1 MKLTSYIFTILALS
15 GLIASLATGY
25 FVYQS
30 VVDDTMDHLST
41 SQLERTRHVMRNL
54 DGVLQHA
61 FHSITAISNFYSH
74 GKLPDGANADV
85 ERRILRDVAD
95 EITTPWEAV
104 HIIDKTGGLRLSTEY
119 LHGPARQSTESNPL
133 HFDALFTAELTNT
146 WSTDLIQEPASK
158 KPVFLFA
165 SVIRDKTLPDH
176 PSIGVAIGYFSWYR
190 FEEILDNAAGTQLTL
205 LNRDGSFI
213 ASNNPYHSYLTLEKS
228 FASHQTIQSQL
239 RAPQA
244 EEATNKGIKTS
255 LHDEGIQ
262 VIQSLAIEQGHFEK
276 AGNGWILVA
285 ETPIDTVLAQARR
298 VGIQNAFLNSG
309 MIFLGFGLTYLVLR
323 REVTSPISS
332 LYQAIQS
339 ISQEKF
345 DIRLQQSHIRT
356 QEMQALST
364 AMNDMALK
372 LGIAK
377 EHSNQAHRLQRM
389 VDQSVSG
396 HMTVNQDFVVTYCNE
411 ATIQIFEKHIDKIR
425 LQWPNFETSKLVG
438 KSIDPYLEDPESQH
452 KLLSNPQNL
461 PIRTDVSISD
471 ATLHI
476 TVTAVHNESGQ
487 YDGIAVEWLDVTEE
501 REATRLQQ
509 EAERALRETVQELDK
524 FTYVASHDLRTPLN
538 GISLLAEWITE
549 EDARNLSPKSFEN
562 LNRIH
567 DRCQRLGRLLDD
579 LLAYSKSGKVLGE
592 IREVDT
598 SQLLRE
604 LREIL
609 DPHNNYKVHHS
620 GAIPL
625 PSFNTYNAPFE
636 LVFRNLI
643 QNAIKH
649 HDQPTGNIYITCD
662 DSASETFQFFVT
674 DDGPGIP
681 EDHQDKIFGMFKSF
695 TGSPDG
701 GKANQSSG
709 IGLAIIK
716 KTVESFGCTVSVN
729 SSPGQGS
736 TFAFTW
742 PKKVQPTREE
752 A

>member
-1 MKLTSYIFTILALS
+1 MKLTSYILTILALS
-15 GLIASLATGY
+15 GLVASLATGY

-54 DGVLQHA
+54 DGVLQDA
-61 FHSITAISNFYSH
+61 FNSITAISNFYSH
-74 GKLPDGANADV
+74 GRLPQEANKEV
-85 ERRILRDVAD
+85 EQRILRDVAD
-95 EITTPWEAV
+95 EIATPWEAV
-104 HIIDKTGGLRLSTEY
+104 HIIDNTGALRLSTEY
-119 LHGPARQSTESNPL
+119 LAGSAHQSTESNPL
-133 HFDALFTAELTNT
+133 HIDALFTAELTNT

-165 SVIRDKTLPDH
+165 SVIRDKTQADH

-190 FEEILDNAAGTQLTL
+190 FEEILDNASGTQLTL
-205 LNRDGSFI
+205 LNREGVYI
-213 ASNNPYHSYLTLEKS
+213 ASNNPYHDYPTLEES
-228 FASHQTIQSQL
+228 FAKHTTIESQL
-239 RAPQA
+239 QTPQTS
-244 EEATNKGIKTS
+244 ETTNIGITS
-255 LHDEGIQ
+255 GLHNPEYQ
-262 VIQSLAIEQGHFEK
+262 VIQSLAIEQGNFEK
-276 AGNGWILVA
+276 AGNGWMLVA
-285 ETPIDTVLAQARR
+285 ETPIETVLDQARR
-298 VGIQNAFLNSG
+298 VGIQNAFLNSA
-309 MIFLGFGLTYLVLR
+309 MIFLGFGITYLVLR

-332 LYQAIQS
+332 LYQAVQS
-339 ISQEKF
+339 ISKEDFNIQ
-345 DIRLQQSHIRT
+345 LQDSHIRT
-356 QEMQALST
+356 QEMQTLST
-364 AMNDMALK
+364 AMSDMAIK

-396 HMTVNQDFVVTYCNE
+396 HMTVNREFKVTYCNE
-411 ATIQIFEKHIDKIR
+411 AAIQIFERHIDKIHM
-425 LQWPNFETSKLVG
+425 QWPDFKPALLVG
-438 KSIDPYLEDPESQH
+438 KSIDPYLEDPENQR
-452 KLLSNPQNL
+452 KLLANPQNL

-476 TVTAVHNESGQ
+476 TVTAVHNEGGV
-487 YDGIAVEWLDVTEE
+487 YEGIAVEWTDVTEE

-549 EDARNLSPKSFEN
+549 EDAHNLSPKSFDN

-609 DPHNNYKVHHS
+609 DPHNNYKVHQS

-662 DSASETFQFFVT
+662 DTQVDTFQFFVT

-695 TGSPDG
+695 KGNPDG
-701 GKANQSSG
+701 GSDQQSSG

-716 KTVESFGCTVSVN
+716 KTVESFGCNVSVN

-742 PKKVQPTREE
+742 PKEVRPTREE
-752 A
+752 G